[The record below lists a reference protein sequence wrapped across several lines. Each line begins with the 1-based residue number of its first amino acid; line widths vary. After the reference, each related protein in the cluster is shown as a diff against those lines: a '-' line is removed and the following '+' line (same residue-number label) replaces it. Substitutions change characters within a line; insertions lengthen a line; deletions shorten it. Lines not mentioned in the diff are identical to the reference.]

1 MRDEFSEAFKVRIAV
16 SVFFVLTVIA
26 QLVFVVALIGEIDIF
41 NRLDRGEFI
50 SFIELTDSDDFVATA
65 GGFVL
70 LLAAVSFVLLLVWTY
85 RTHQNLPEL
94 RAEDPRFSPGWTIG
108 GWLIP
113 VVNLLMPFFIFQE
126 MWKASST
133 ERPSWRQSP
142 GDRLIV
148 VWWSI
153 GMSSLIGAI
162 IAFLLRDNAIDDLS
176 YSAVVGSDWALIAM
190 FLLNVGFALLTI
202 AVLWR
207 LAGRQTR
214 TYDEFVAAGVYRE
227 SSETPTPQAP
237 AAPADPAPRARD
249 AASREIRLAELARLA
264 DSGLISD
271 EEAAERRR
279 RILDDL

>member
-1 MRDEFSEAFKVRIAV
+1 MRDEFSEAFKLRIAV

-26 QLVFVVALIGEIDIF
+26 QLVYVVALIGEIDIF
-41 NRLDRGEFI
+41 NRLDRDEFV
-50 SFIELTDSDDFVATA
+50 SFMELTDSDDFVATA
-65 GGFVL
+65 GGFIFF
-70 LLAAVSFVLLLVWTY
+70 LAAISFVLLVIWTY
-85 RTHQNLPEL
+85 RTYQNLREL
-94 RAEDPRFSPGWTIG
+94 RAEDTRFSPGWTIG

-113 VVNLLMPFFIFQE
+113 FVNLLMPFFIFQE

-142 GDRLIV
+142 ADNLIV
-148 VWWSI
+148 LWWSI
-153 GMSSLIGAI
+153 GMISVIGST
-162 IAFLLRDNAIDDLS
+162 IAAVLRNDAIDDLS
-176 YSAVVGSDWALIAM
+176 FSAAADNNWTLIAM
-190 FLLNVGFALLTI
+190 ILFSAGYALLTI

-207 LAGRQTR
+207 LAGRQSR

-227 SSETPTPQAP
+227 SPDAATPPAP
-237 AAPADPAPRARD
+237 APPADPPPRARD

-264 DSGLISD
+264 DAGLISE

>member
-1 MRDEFSEAFKVRIAV
+1 MRDEFSEAFKLRIAV
-16 SVFFVLTVIA
+16 SVFFGLTVIA
-26 QLVFVVALIGEIDIF
+26 QLAYVAALIGEIDIF
-41 NRLDRGEFI
+41 NRLDRGEFV

-65 GGFVL
+65 GGFVI

-85 RTHQNLPEL
+85 RTHQNLSEL
-94 RAEDPRFSPGWTIG
+94 RAEDTRFSPGWTIG

-142 GDRLIV
+142 GDSVIV
-148 VWWSI
+148 LWWSI
-153 GMSSLIGAI
+153 GLIGVI
-162 IAFLLRDNAIDDLS
+162 GSTIAAVLRDEAIDDLS
-176 YSAVVGSDWALIAM
+176 FGAASSSNWALVIM
-190 FLLNVGFALLTI
+190 ILFSVGYALLTI

-207 LAGRQTR
+207 LAGRQR
-214 TYDEFVAAGVYRE
+214 STYDEFVAAGVYRE
-227 SSETPTPQAP
+227 SPQAPTPQVP
-237 AAPADPAPRARD
+237 AAPADPPPRDRD

-264 DSGLISD
+264 DAGLVSE